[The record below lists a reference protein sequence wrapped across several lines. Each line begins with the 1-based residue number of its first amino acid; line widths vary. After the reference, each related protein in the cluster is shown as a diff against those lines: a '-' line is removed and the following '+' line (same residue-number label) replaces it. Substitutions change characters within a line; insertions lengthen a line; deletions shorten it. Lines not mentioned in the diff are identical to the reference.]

1 MRKLETKERI
11 RMKDWIAGK
20 CDEGED
26 NKFRKEDNRIGLQ
39 ESAI

>member
-20 CDEGED
+20 CNEGED
-26 NKFRKEDNRIGLQ
+26 NRFRKEDNRIGSQ